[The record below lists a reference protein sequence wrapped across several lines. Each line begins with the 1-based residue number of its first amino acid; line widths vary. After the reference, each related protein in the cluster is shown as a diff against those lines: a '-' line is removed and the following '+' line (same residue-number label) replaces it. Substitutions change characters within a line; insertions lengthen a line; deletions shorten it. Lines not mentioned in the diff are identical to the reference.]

1 MPMKTVD
8 VGAMLDEGPWSG
20 YQKLLIFGTALTI
33 ILDGVDNQLLGNAVP
48 ALMKDWALP
57 RAAFATVL
65 ATGPFGMLFG
75 AVLGGMLGDRVGRRT
90 ALQIGRASCRER
102 VWMWVGG
109 G

>member
-1 MPMKTVD
+1 MVQFRCFCTPNGQRTVMEIVD
-8 VGAMLDEGPWSG
+8 VGHVLDEGRWSG

-65 ATGPFGMLFG
+65 ATGPFGMVVG
-75 AVLGGMLGDRVGRRT
+75 AGLGGMLGDRVSR
-90 ALQIGRASCRER
+90 
-102 VWMWVGG
+102 
-109 G
+109 